1 MVGTTA
7 QTEATRFHVPETR
20 SLHEEVDDG
29 RRSRRTLDK
38 ASSKRA
44 VHLAHRSIPATTD
57 SRRRVGN
64 VVRKVALVE
73 GPSTTAGSSGFVGQR
88 GGVVRRGG
96 LGIDSDAGAGRL
108 RLSVL
113 RVVLVVVLAGL
124 AFGVLHGDH
133 SKGDQRINDAL
144 FRLHDDDVAGGVCV

>member
-7 QTEATRFHVPETR
+7 QTEATRFHIPETR

-44 VHLAHRSIPATTD
+44 IHLAHRSIPATTD
-57 SRRRVGN
+57 SRGRVGN

-113 RVVLVVVLAGL
+113 REVLVVVLAGL

-133 SKGDQRINDAL
+133 SKGDQRVNDAL

>member
-1 MVGTTA
+1 MVRTTA
-7 QTEATRFHVPETR
+7 QTEATRFHIPETR

-57 SRRRVGN
+57 SRGRVGN

-96 LGIDSDAGAGRL
+96 LGIDGDAGAGRL
-108 RLSVL
+108 RASVL

-144 FRLHDDDVAGGVCV
+144 FRLHDNDVAGRVCV

>member
-7 QTEATRFHVPETR
+7 QTEATRFHIPETR

-29 RRSRRTLDK
+29 RRGRRTLDK

-57 SRRRVGN
+57 SRGRVGN

-73 GPSTTAGSSGFVGQR
+73 GSSTTAGSSGFVGQR
-88 GGVVRRGG
+88 GGVVRRGR

-133 SKGDQRINDAL
+133 SKGDQRVNDAL